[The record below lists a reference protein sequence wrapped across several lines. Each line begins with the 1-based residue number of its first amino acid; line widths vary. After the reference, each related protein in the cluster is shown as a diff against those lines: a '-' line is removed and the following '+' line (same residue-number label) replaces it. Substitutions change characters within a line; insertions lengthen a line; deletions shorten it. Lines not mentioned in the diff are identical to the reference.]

1 MHLESTI
8 VRKRDT
14 LVVQL
19 ISFIST
25 HVAEDNMGHR
35 SSGGLD
41 LIEDPFP
48 LVDVPVSVRSD
59 SMPFSV
65 SLEPPRKA
73 LKFTWQDEYVHAR
86 ASVPTGHAMLVPRFG

>member
-19 ISFIST
+19 ISFMST
-25 HVAEDNMGHR
+25 RVAEDNMGHR

-48 LVDVPVSVRSD
+48 LVDVPVSVRAD
-59 SMPFSV
+59 SMPSSV
-65 SLEPPRKA
+65 SLEPTGEA
-73 LKFTWQDEYVHAR
+73 LNFTWQDGYVHAR
-86 ASVPTGHAMLVPRFG
+86 VTDLTGHAMLVLRFS